1 MALVVVAKLSVT
13 TEKSQFG
20 FPAGLSIA
28 GGVMM
33 ITAGAFTAA
42 HMSLFPNMGGMMMGY
57 QMTSAFMLF
66 SLWGIVCGV
75 ITTIVGYLM
84 YKIPSKIRTWGILV
98 LIVSIASWFELGGF
112 VMGSILATIG
122 GIIAI
127 IKGSNNN
134 KSTL

>member
-1 MALVVVAKLSVT
+1 MAVAAKLSAT

-33 ITAGAFTAA
+33 ITAGLFTAA
-42 HMSLFPNMGGMMMGY
+42 HLSLFPNMGGMMMGY
-57 QMTSAFMLF
+57 QMTNAFMLF
-66 SLWGIVCGV
+66 SLWGIVCGT
-75 ITTIVGYLM
+75 ITTIIGYLM
-84 YKIPSKIRTWGILV
+84 YKIPSKIRTWGIMV
-98 LIVSIASWFELGGF
+98 LIVSIASWFQFGGF

-127 IKGSNNN
+127 IKGSEQQRLEQH
-134 KSTL
+134 K

>member
-1 MALVVVAKLSVT
+1 MAVAAKVST

-33 ITAGAFTAA
+33 ITAGIFTAA

-57 QMTSAFMLF
+57 QMTGAFMLF
-66 SLWGIVCGV
+66 SLWGIACGA

-84 YKIPSKIRTWGILV
+84 YKIPSKILTWGILV

-134 KSTL
+134 KLTV

>member
-1 MALVVVAKLSVT
+1 MAAAAKLSAT

-33 ITAGAFTAA
+33 ITAGVFTAA
-42 HMSLFPNMGGMMMGY
+42 HLSLFPNMGGMMMGY
-57 QMTSAFMLF
+57 QMTSAFMLY

-75 ITTIVGYLM
+75 ITTIAGYLM

-112 VMGSILATIG
+112 VMGSILATVG
-122 GIIAI
+122 GMMAI
-127 IKGSNNN
+127 IKGS
-134 KSTL
+134 KKISV

>member
-1 MALVVVAKLSVT
+1 MAVAAKLST

-33 ITAGAFTAA
+33 ITAGVFTAA
-42 HMSLFPNMGGMMMGY
+42 HMSLFPNMGGMMMMGY
-57 QMTSAFMLF
+57 QITSAFMLF
-66 SLWGIVCGV
+66 SLWGIVCGA
-75 ITTIVGYLM
+75 ITTIIGYLM
-84 YKIPSKIRTWGILV
+84 YKLPSKIRTLGVLV

-112 VMGSILATIG
+112 VMGSILATIS

-127 IKGSNNN
+127 IQGN
-134 KSTL
+134 KNVLTK

>member
-1 MALVVVAKLSVT
+1 MAVAVKLSST
-13 TEKSQFG
+13 PQKSQFG

-33 ITAGAFTAA
+33 ITAGVFTAA
-42 HMSLFPNMGGMMMGY
+42 HLSLFPNMGGMMMGY
-57 QMTSAFMLF
+57 QMTSAFMLY
-66 SLWGIVCGV
+66 SLWGIVCGA

-84 YKIPSKIRTWGILV
+84 YKIPSNIRTWGVLV

-127 IKGSNNN
+127 IKGN
-134 KSTL
+134 K

>member
-1 MALVVVAKLSVT
+1 MVVVAKLSST
-13 TEKSQFG
+13 SEKSQFG

-33 ITAGAFTAA
+33 ITAGVFTAA
-42 HMSLFPNMGGMMMGY
+42 HFSLFPNMGGMMMGY
-57 QMTSAFMLF
+57 QMTNAFMLY

-75 ITTIVGYLM
+75 IITIVGYLM
-84 YKIPSKIRTWGILV
+84 YKIPLKIKTWGVLV

-127 IKGSNNN
+127 SKGN
-134 KSTL
+134 K

>member
-1 MALVVVAKLSVT
+1 MAVVAKLSST
-13 TEKSQFG
+13 SEKSQFG
-20 FPAGLSIA
+20 FPVGLSIA

-33 ITAGAFTAA
+33 ITAGVFTAA
-42 HMSLFPNMGGMMMGY
+42 HFSLFPNMGGMMMGY
-57 QMTSAFMLF
+57 QMTNAFMLY

-75 ITTIVGYLM
+75 IITIVGYLM
-84 YKIPSKIRTWGILV
+84 YKIPLKIKTWGVLV

-127 IKGSNNN
+127 IKGN
-134 KSTL
+134 K

>member
-1 MALVVVAKLSVT
+1 MS
-13 TEKSQFG
+13 TEKPQYG

-33 ITAGAFTAA
+33 ITAGLFTAA

-57 QMTSAFMLF
+57 QVGSAFMLI

-75 ITTIVGYLM
+75 IITIVGYLM
-84 YKIPSKIRTWGILV
+84 YKAPSKIRTWGILV

-127 IKGSNNN
+127 TKGRN
-134 KSTL
+134 K

>member
-1 MALVVVAKLSVT
+1 VVAAKLSST

-42 HMSLFPNMGGMMMGY
+42 HLSLFPNMGGMIMSY

-66 SLWGIVCGV
+66 SLWGIVCGI
-75 ITTIVGYLM
+75 ITTIMGCLM

-127 IKGSNNN
+127 SKGNNNN
-134 KSTL
+134 KLTP

>member
-1 MALVVVAKLSVT
+1 MAVAAKLSA

-33 ITAGAFTAA
+33 ITAGVFTAA
-42 HMSLFPNMGGMMMGY
+42 HMSLFPNMGGMMMMGY
-57 QMTSAFMLF
+57 QITSAFMLF
-66 SLWGIVCGV
+66 SLWGIVCGA
-75 ITTIVGYLM
+75 ITTIIGYLM
-84 YKIPSKIRTWGILV
+84 YKLPSKIRTLGVLV

-112 VMGSILATIG
+112 VMGSILATIS

-127 IKGSNNN
+127 IQGN
-134 KSTL
+134 KNVLTK